1 MYALFLKEVRSF
13 LNSLIGYIT
22 ITIFLLATGL
32 FIWVISGMEN
42 VFEIETST
50 LNSLFYNAPLVFM
63 FIIPAITMRMFAEE
77 KRTGTLELLYTKPLT
92 DTQIILGKYLAG
104 FFLIFLAIL
113 PTWIYYISI
122 YNMGDPVGNIDTGGT
137 FGGFIGLYLIGAVY
151 VAIGTFCSA
160 VTRNQVLSFLFS
172 LVICFILYTGF
183 DFIGSYNLLGAG
195 WDAAAQS
202 IGIRQH
208 YATLQKGVLDVSDI
222 IYFLGLV
229 VTFLVLTRL
238 VLLRGRGVTKN
249 LIQAGIIYGIIIA
262 LNVVGHQISF
272 RFDMTEER
280 IHSLSDGFID
290 LLENDL
296 EKPVLVTVYL
306 SGDDFPAEV
315 ENLRRNI
322 EDKLIEFN
330 RLSDGVVKYQFINP
344 SEDPKAQE
352 AVEKQ
357 LEKAGLNQKFVREQ
371 SDSKISD
378 ILFWPG
384 AIIQYGNDKEEAVQ
398 FIDGGMGRVH
408 GGLLSM
414 ASNQLEFRFLQA
426 IKKLSQK
433 EYPKVAFLHGHGEL
447 HPDYTRSIR
456 GHLHASY
463 KVEDTQI
470 KDSLGVELIYAL
482 DEYKGLIIAQPKLE
496 FTDKEKFILDQFVM
510 KGGKIAWLI
519 DPLNVQEDSLYRL
532 GQIKAEAYDLK
543 LNDLLYNYGA
553 RLNEEIVISERC
565 GPIYNFQN
573 QQAAPWDFY
582 VMGRNNTN
590 DPVASNLNPIKMK
603 YTGSLD
609 PVGNDS
615 ISKRILLESSPNSKV
630 FKNPARISL
639 AFLQPSYRPTYS
651 GEGVGSRTLAIMLE
665 GDFKSF
671 YRNSLDPAYR
681 DNPNVKFK
689 KRSKNGK
696 MLVIADGDL
705 IKNVIT
711 PKKSAGDENI
721 NPNTDILSPDIEIL
735 VQGQPYPAYANIDFF
750 SNAFDDLMGQENLI
764 ALRGREF
771 KQRPIDV
778 SILGDKAKKAAIKFV
793 NVALPLLLLLIF
805 AVIQYLVRRSKFAKR

>member
-42 VFEIETST
+42 VFEIRTST
-50 LNSLFYNAPLVFM
+50 LNSLFFNAPLVFM

-272 RFDMTEER
+272 RLDMTEEK
-280 IHSLSDGFID
+280 IHSLSDGFVD

-296 EKPVLVTVYL
+296 DKPVLVTVYMA
-306 SGDDFPAEV
+306 GDDFPAQV
-315 ENLRRNI
+315 ESLRRNI
-322 EDKLIEFN
+322 EDKLVEFN
-330 RLSDGVVKYQFINP
+330 RISDGVVKYQFINP
-344 SEDPKAQE
+344 SEDPEAQE

-384 AIIQYGNDKEEAVQ
+384 AIIEYGNDKTEAIQ
-398 FIDGGMGRVH
+398 FIGGGMGMVDR
-408 GGLLSM
+408 GLLSI
-414 ASNQLEFRFLQA
+414 AANQLEFRFLQA
-426 IKKLSQK
+426 LKKLSQK

-447 HPDYTRSIR
+447 DPNATISIR
-456 GHLHASY
+456 GHLNASY
-463 KVEDTQI
+463 NVSDIEL
-470 KDSLGVELIYAL
+470 KDSNGNELIYAL
-482 DEYKGLIIAQPKLE
+482 GGYSGLIIAQPKSK
-496 FTDKEKFILDQFVM
+496 FSDKEKFILDQFAM
-510 KGGKIAWLI
+510 NGGKIAWLI
-519 DPLNVQEDSLYRL
+519 DPLNVKEDSLYRL
-532 GQIKAEAYDLK
+532 GQTKAEAYDLN
-543 LNDLLYNYGA
+543 LSDLLYNYGA
-553 RLNEEIVISERC
+553 RLNEELVISERC
-565 GPIYNFQN
+565 GPIYNIEQR
-573 QQAAPWDFY
+573 QPADWDFF
-582 VMGRNNTN
+582 VMGRNTNN
-590 DPVASNLNPIKMK
+590 DPVASNLNPVKLK
-603 YTGSLD
+603 YVGSLD
-609 PVGNDS
+609 PVGDES
-615 ISKRILLESSPNSKV
+615 ITKRILLESSPNSKV
-630 FKNPARISL
+630 FKNPARVSF
-639 AFLQPSYRPTYS
+639 AFLKPSYRPTYV
-651 GEGVGSRTLAIMLE
+651 GEGVGARNTAMMLE

-681 DNPNVKFK
+681 NNPGVEFK
-689 KRSKNGK
+689 EQATDGK
-696 MLVIADGDL
+696 MLIVADGDI
-705 IKNVIT
+705 IKNLIST
-711 PKKSAGDENI
+711 KKAPGSKI
-721 NPNTDILSPDIEIL
+721 NPETDVLSPDIEFV